1 MTLRNVAK
9 PAFVVRNVRMM
20 TPRCYS
26 SISYGISAC
35 QPMVMQRRM
44 FSSEMLTA
52 KEMKAKIDACGINDA
67 GKEKVINEEIKKKNF
82 SAVRDLAEEYSLSS
96 CFTCSLMMDEKTKEL
111 GILCFVQ
118 AADAGDMLSQF
129 AVGNLYMQ
137 RYWQEKMKPDL

>member
-1 MTLRNVAK
+1 MRNVAK
-9 PAFVVRNVRMM
+9 PASVVRNLRVM
-20 TPRCYS
+20 TPRCFS
-26 SISYGISAC
+26 SVSYGLSTS
-35 QPMVMQRRM
+35 QSMFMQRRM

-82 SAVRDLAEEYSLSS
+82 GAVRDLAEEWWFLLPMM
-96 CFTCSLMMDEKTKEL
+96 CSLMMDEKTKEL